1 MEQVI
6 SRDGTF
12 IGFMRGGA
20 GPPMLF
26 VHGTMADHRSWLRFS
41 EHIKEHFTVYAM
53 DRRGRV
59 SSGDSPDYDLMRE
72 VEDVVAVLEM
82 IGEPALLFGH
92 SFGGL
97 ICLESALVVDRISR
111 LILYEPKIL
120 GETSTVS
127 EDVLEQIQVLIDRGE
142 NEDAILLFMRKV
154 AKIAEDEL
162 EIYRST
168 PLWEPRLSLA
178 PTLPREMKIDSTYHF
193 DPNRFKQMDTPA
205 LLLVGGSSPEVYQE
219 EIQTLHHALPDSQ
232 IVVLPGQQHIAHHI
246 HPELL
251 AQVLLEHVS
260 H

>member
-6 SRDGTF
+6 SRDGTS
-12 IGFMRGGA
+12 IGFKRSGA
-20 GPPMLF
+20 GPAILF

-41 EHIKEHFTVYAM
+41 EHIKDHFTVYAM

-59 SSGDSPDYDLMRE
+59 SSGDASDYDLMRE
-72 VEDVVAVLEM
+72 VEDVVAVLER

-97 ICLESALVVDRISR
+97 ICLETALVTDRISR

-120 GETSTVS
+120 EETTTVS
-127 EDVLEQIQVLIDRGE
+127 EDVLEQIQALIDSGE
-142 NEDAILLFMRKV
+142 NEEAIVLFMRKV

-178 PTLPREMKIDSTYHF
+178 ATLPRELKIDSAYRF
-193 DPNRFKQMDTPA
+193 EPNRFKQLDVPA

-219 EIQTLHHALPDSQ
+219 EIQILHDALPDSQ
-232 IVVLPGQQHIAHHI
+232 IVVLSGQQHIAHHTN
-246 HPELL
+246 PEVLADVLKKLL
-251 AQVLLEHVS
+251 LT
-260 H
+260 